1 MPLFFARKKP
11 SKPESFDGIDR
22 YSPLLPICPVD
33 HVSQACFDF
42 LWILIPVVVLTRENI
57 PKPVARDLLVT
68 RQIGP
73 TVTFVSPLLP
83 THAVLSGFLPG
94 ILKPFMGYFRVLEP
108 S

>member
-73 TVTFVSPLLP
+73 TVTFVSPILP
-83 THAVLSGFLPG
+83 THAVLSGFLLE
-94 ILKPFMGYFRVLEP
+94 ILKPFVGYFRVLEP